1 MTDVLDEV
9 RDLLP
14 QHIAKLALNVSP
26 QPHWLDAT
34 HFWFRYE
41 VWQEDGSRG
50 HVFKVVHTETGDS
63 SPAFDHERLARAL
76 TAAQRR
82 AERRA
87 NPTPVTLAKSTTG
100 DERQTANVHA
110 NGADRAAEVIT
121 ATSLPLNAMELLG
134 ETLLFTAHGNR
145 WDWNLR
151 TSRLT
156 RARIRDYAE
165 PHEVLSPDGSHAA
178 FLRGANL
185 YVRSLTTG
193 ATTALTM
200 DGRRHF
206 AYAGRPD
213 FYGAKTVDEIRGTK
227 PSPQVIWSPDSTR
240 LLTHR
245 LDQRRVRQLPVM
257 QYVPEPEAGMPIP
270 ARMRQVRYPLPGDS
284 ELPIVHHLILGLD
297 GSRVD
302 VSETLELANTDAL
315 IGPHWQNIW
324 WAEDGAHAYFLHPD
338 RGCRAMRFC
347 EIDTQTG
354 SVRTVWREE
363 SGTFLDQD
371 MRARPSRIPDVRV
384 QSSRGTFVIASQR
397 DGWYHLYRHDLATG
411 RCLNAVTHGNWVTA
425 ELLHVDEVAQV
436 AYIIGAGREAGRDPY
451 LHHVY
456 RVSLDGDRYELIT
469 PEDAEHEVHMSPAGQ
484 TFVDTWSRLDQP
496 PVSVLRRCDGTII
509 AQLAEADVTRLYAA
523 GYQCPQPFVVR
534 AEDGLTELHGILIP
548 PANCQP
554 GQKAPVIEYEY
565 GGPQTTIVPH
575 GFTVR
580 ASMGDRAVYGQAL
593 AQLGF
598 AVILLDGRG
607 TPGRSKAF
615 HDVSS
620 DDLGG
625 AAGLADHPC
634 ALRQL
639 ANQFPWLDLGRVG
652 MYGFSGGGYGSA
664 RAIMTYPN
672 VYKVAV
678 ACCGDH
684 DNRLYDTTWWDR
696 YMGAGPV
703 DEGRPQDNQSLAHQ
717 LEGKLL
723 LMHGD
728 IDDNVHPSL
737 TMRLVDALI
746 RAQRDFDM
754 LLLPNRGHALSY
766 DPYVIRRTI
775 EYFCRH
781 LRDGVV

>member
-1 MTDVLDEV
+1 MTDILDEV
-9 RDLLP
+9 HDLLP
-14 QHIAKLALNVSP
+14 QHIARLALNVSP
-26 QPHWLDAT
+26 QPHWIDAT

-41 VWQEDGSRG
+41 VWQADGSRG
-50 HVFKVVHTETGDS
+50 HVFKMVNVNTGES

-76 TAAQRR
+76 TLAQKRNEKR
-82 AERRA
+82 TNATQVPDTKA
-87 NPTPVTLAKSTTG
+87 TTG
-100 DERQTANVHA
+100 DARGHAAVNGPERKPAL
-110 NGADRAAEVIT
+110 IT
-121 ATSLPLNAMELLG
+121 ATSLPLDALDLLG
-134 ETLLFTAHGNR
+134 DTLLFMAFGKKWR
-145 WDWNLR
+145 WDST
-151 TSRLT
+151 TSRLA
-156 RARIRDYAE
+156 RARTRDHAE
-165 PHEVLSPDGSHAA
+165 AHEVLSPDGKQAA
-178 FLRGANL
+178 FLRGPNL

-193 ATTALTM
+193 TVVALTA
-200 DGRRHF
+200 DGRRDF

-245 LDQRRVRQLPVM
+245 IDQRRVRQLPVM
-257 QYVPEPEAGMPIP
+257 QYVPDPEAGSPRP
-270 ARMRQVRYPLPGDS
+270 ARMRQVHYPLPGDS

-324 WAEDGAHAYFLHPD
+324 WAEDGAHAYCLHPD

-347 EIDTQTG
+347 EIDTHTG
-354 SVRTVWREE
+354 LVRTVWSEQ
-363 SGTFLDQD
+363 SNTFLDQD
-371 MRARPSRIPDVRV
+371 MRARPARLPDVRV
-384 QSSRGTFVIASQR
+384 QSSLGTFVIASQR

-411 RCLNAVTHGNWVTA
+411 RCLNAVTQGDWVTA
-425 ELLHVDEVAQV
+425 ELLHVDEVAQL
-436 AYIIGAGREAGRDPY
+436 AYIVGAGREAGRDPY

-456 RVSLDGDRYELIT
+456 RVSLDGDRCELVT
-469 PEDAEHEVHMSPAGQ
+469 PQDGEHEVHMSPDG
-484 TFVDTWSRLDQP
+484 TTLVDTWSRIDQP
-496 PVSVLRRCDGTII
+496 PVTVLRRSDGAII
-509 AQLAEADVTRLYAA
+509 ANLAEADVTRLYAA
-523 GYQCPQPFVVR
+523 GYQCPQPFVVC
-534 AEDGLTELHGILIP
+534 ADDGVTELHGILIP
-548 PANCQP
+548 PARRKP
-554 GQKAPVIEYEY
+554 GQKAPIIEYEY

-580 ASMGDRAVYGQAL
+580 SSMGDRAVYGQAL

-620 DDLGG
+620 DDLGA
-625 AAGLADHPC
+625 AAGLADHPW

-639 ANQFPWLDLGRVG
+639 VSQFPWLDLDRVG

-664 RAIMTYPN
+664 RAILTYPD

-678 ACCGDH
+678 ASCGDH

-703 DEGRPQDNQSLAHQ
+703 GETRTQDNQSLAHR

-746 RAQRDFDM
+746 RAERDFDM

-781 LRDGVV
+781 LRDGLA